1 MSEKKSVNDLE
12 KELARARN
20 KERNEIVETKNR
32 NFDYI
37 GPDPS
42 AVEKKKPGMADIPDY
57 IGLPKKA
64 KKRTENKW

>member
-20 KERNEIVETKNR
+20 KERNEIVETKSR

-37 GPDPS
+37 GPDPNT
-42 AVEKKKPGMADIPDY
+42 VEKEKPGMADIPDY

-64 KKRTENKW
+64 KKRTEKW

>member
-20 KERNEIVETKNR
+20 KERNEVVETKSR
-32 NFDYI
+32 NYDYI
-37 GPDPS
+37 GPDPKT
-42 AVEKKKPGMADIPDY
+42 VKKEKPDMADIPDY

-64 KKRTENKW
+64 KKRTEKW

>member
-1 MSEKKSVNDLE
+1 MSKKKSVNDLE

-20 KERNEIVETKNR
+20 KERNDVVETKSR

-37 GPDPS
+37 GPDPK
-42 AVEKKKPGMADIPDY
+42 AVKKEKPDMADIPDY
-57 IGLPKKA
+57 IGLPKKT

>member
-37 GPDPS
+37 GPDPNS
-42 AVEKKKPGMADIPDY
+42 VKKKKPGMADIPDY